1 MKTRKDFSITELQ
14 TELAARYPDV
24 DPQIIK
30 VCSYIWHDIKTSL
43 RVKHNGVIGA
53 VALAKMTGLSYNTVR
68 ARLLEAGVP
77 SVLTPKG
84 YRRYDSSTA
93 LAALAKYGA

>member
-1 MKTRKDFSITELQ
+1 MKTRKDFSLTELQ

-30 VCSYIWHDIKTSL
+30 VCSHIWHDIKTSL
-43 RVKHNGVIGA
+43 RVKNNRVLGA
-53 VALAKMTGLSYNTVR
+53 VSLARMTGLSYGTVKS
-68 ARLLEAGVP
+68 RLLAAGVP

-84 YRRYDSSTA
+84 SRKWDSR
-93 LAALAKYGA
+93 AALSALENFR